1 MLHSITAIH
10 MCLLMCASSP
20 VQMTVSAV
28 VAVCVCMCACMHA
41 CVHASTL
48 KAASTLDCYL
58 ACVWLICKCL
68 LVVHA
73 SSSVQM
79 TMSALAATCVVSRC
93 ASTPQAATTASAAA
107 ASALTSTSCPVLVST
122 LFTRQTVETFMM
134 EDPDWSVP
142 NMSCSFGFWFWQV
155 IAQTFTSRVCISWM
169 PQKWMKFDRVFAKT
183 TPLGW
188 PLCDWFSK
196 VLAHQELLFTPCKMH
211 VPSTKSHYPKR
222 VLPDSIIIMSPTLWI
237 LKAWCKPSFVM
248 LGHHSFVVTLGS
260 RNTETLSF

>member
-1 MLHSITAIH
+1 
-10 MCLLMCASSP
+10 
-20 VQMTVSAV
+20 
-28 VAVCVCMCACMHA
+28 
-41 CVHASTL
+41 
-48 KAASTLDCYL
+48 
-58 ACVWLICKCL
+58 
-68 LVVHA
+68 
-73 SSSVQM
+73 
-79 TMSALAATCVVSRC
+79 MSALAATCVVSRC
-93 ASTPQAATTASAAA
+93 ASTPLAATTASAAA

-134 EDPDWSVP
+134 EDPDWSVQ

-155 IAQTFTSRVCISWM
+155 IAQTFTSRVCISWMPQNRVKVWQFTSRVCISWMPQNWVKVWQFTSRVCISWMPQNWVKVWQFTSRVCISWM

-222 VLPDSIIIMSPTLWI
+222 VLPDSIIIMSPTLWV